1 MTISSFIKKLWNN
14 IKAMFTKFPGDLQN
28 AVNTAVTITENLKKV
43 IESPAIDILTA
54 IIPGNLDDNLK
65 IALRAAIPKIL
76 VNLKLSQKFED
87 DESSD
92 KVLLNAVTALNK
104 IDGQLKSAYL
114 HNISVL
120 VAQIT
125 ADGKLTWGDGVFI
138 VEWYYQKKFKKNN

>member
-1 MTISSFIKKLWNN
+1 
-14 IKAMFTKFPGDLQN
+14 MFTKFPGDLQN